1 MPKYDF
7 KCNDCQKTFEKKLP
21 MMAVHTAVC
30 PICGSAHTVRLLSKM
45 AIKTG
50 GSASSTAIANDCA
63 PSG

>member
-1 MPKYDF
+1 
-7 KCNDCQKTFEKKLP
+7 
-21 MMAVHTAVC
+21 MAVHTAVC